1 MSSIMPVRSGRG
13 ARHAM
18 PKLGT
23 LCRLLAKPGD
33 RSRQNGCACSNLN
46 WAHAG
51 ILRVLIP
58 AVRDRLTSSS
68 RRAPV
73 LRETSQWSSIGAR
86 RSHLHSVRMSACV
99 ALGRCVSFRPPRRS
113 RPPVKPPH
121 LFFARTRAT
130 FLKAKGTLA
139 PRRPSSRPDSP
150 NVPFSPDAQDTGG
163 AYTRHQHGGIAS
175 MRLRCLRTVAR
186 QPSGVAPRPFVLAIV
201 LSGARWVGRAGGDA
215 AVHPRIDR
223 RR

>member
-1 MSSIMPVRSGRG
+1 MPVRSGRG

-18 PKLGT
+18 PKHRT
-23 LCRLLAKPGD
+23 LCRLLAEPGD

-99 ALGRCVSFRPPRRS
+99 ALGRCVSFRPPRRF
-113 RPPVKPPH
+113 PP
-121 LFFARTRAT
+121 ARKASSSIFRANPGD
-130 FLKAKGTLA
+130 LSKAKGTLA

-150 NVPFSPDAQDTGG
+150 NVPFPPDAQDTGG
-163 AYTRHQHGGIAS
+163 AYTRRQHGGVAS
-175 MRLRCLRTVAR
+175 MRLRCFRTVAR
-186 QPSGVAPRPFVLAIV
+186 QPSGVAPRPFVPAIV

>member
-1 MSSIMPVRSGRG
+1 MPVQSGRG
-13 ARHAM
+13 ARYAM
-18 PKLGT
+18 PKLRNPVPTPRQAG
-23 LCRLLAKPGD
+23 RPKSSKWLL
-33 RSRQNGCACSNLN
+33 SRNLN

-99 ALGRCVSFRPPRRS
+99 ALGRCVSFRPPRRF
-113 RPPVKPPH
+113 PP
-121 LFFARTRAT
+121 ARKASSSIFRANPGDLSKSEGNPRSSST
-130 FLKAKGTLA
+130 FVS
-139 PRRPSSRPDSP
+139 PRLTERSTS
-150 NVPFSPDAQDTGG
+150 SPDAQDIGG
-163 AYTRHQHGGIAS
+163 AYTRRQHDCVAS

-215 AVHPRIDR
+215 AVHLRIDR

>member
-1 MSSIMPVRSGRG
+1 VEFDRG
-13 ARHAM
+13 ASISSA
-18 PKLGT
+18 LGQ
-23 LCRLLAKPGD
+23 D
-33 RSRQNGCACSNLN
+33 E
-46 WAHAG
+46 
-51 ILRVLIP
+51 RVRRARKVRLIP
-58 AVRDRLTSSS
+58 STPSL
-68 RRAPV
+68 PP
-73 LRETSQWSSIGAR
+73 
-86 RSHLHSVRMSACV
+86 
-99 ALGRCVSFRPPRRS
+99 AL
-113 RPPVKPPH
+113 KPPH

-163 AYTRHQHGGIAS
+163 AYTRRQHGGVAS
-175 MRLRCLRTVAR
+175 MRLRCFRTVAR
-186 QPSGVAPRPFVLAIV
+186 QPSGVAPRPFVPAIV